1 MEVVKPALRQIAD
14 TRDGRRRSARRP
26 VGGRTG
32 KFGFPPSSAT
42 PAGLSDRSVFRC
54 AMVNKGS
61 GRQRQA
67 FRQPLLSR
75 LMLQDALDDMR
86 VRDVRRR
93 PPAMTR
99 SLPPQCGYR
108 LRAPQ
113 QVNREYTLQWHVTRL
128 SIQDNGAVGTAS
140 RSSWLASCTC
150 PSGGVCPR
158 PRRRR
163 GCGPDFGI
171 TSARHFAFGAHRR
184 AISRG
189 SGPGSREDVA
199 PTPPARRRTSP

>member
-1 MEVVKPALRQIAD
+1 MAD
-14 TRDGRRRSARRP
+14 DGQRVGLSADGMGSSVSRPQAQPPRAFRIVRCFRDGRQ
-26 VGGRTG
+26 
-32 KFGFPPSSAT
+32 
-42 PAGLSDRSVFRC
+42 GL
-54 AMVNKGS
+54 
-61 GRQRQA
+61 RQA
-67 FRQPLLSR
+67 ATGLQAALAVAPVVTP
-75 LMLQDALDDMR
+75 MLQDTRDDMR

-99 SLPPQCGYR
+99 SLPPQCGNR

-158 PRRRR
+158 PRCRR
-163 GCGPDFGI
+163 GCRPDFGI
-171 TSARHFAFGAHRR
+171 TSARRFAFGAHRR